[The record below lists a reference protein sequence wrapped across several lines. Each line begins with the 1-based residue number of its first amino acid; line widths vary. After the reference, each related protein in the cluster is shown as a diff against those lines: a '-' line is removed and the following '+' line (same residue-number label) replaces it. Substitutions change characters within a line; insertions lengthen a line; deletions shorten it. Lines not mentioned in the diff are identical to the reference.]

1 MLEERYAL
9 GSLRLR
15 GKSLFINTPQ
25 GRQAAPQ
32 TKCSSSVAL
41 FFSPSSCLCA
51 LVAELS
57 SLNLLRNSHVF
68 RQALANLFQLGLNP
82 GIHITT
88 GRL

>member
-41 FFSPSSCLCA
+41 
-51 LVAELS
+51 
-57 SLNLLRNSHVF
+57 
-68 RQALANLFQLGLNP
+68 RQVT
-82 GIHITT
+82 I
-88 GRL
+88 

>member
-15 GKSLFINTPQ
+15 GESLLINTPQ

-41 FFSPSSCLCA
+41 
-51 LVAELS
+51 
-57 SLNLLRNSHVF
+57 
-68 RQALANLFQLGLNP
+68 Q
-82 GIHITT
+82 
-88 GRL
+88 

>member
-32 TKCSSSVAL
+32 TKCSSNEVLIKRSA
-41 FFSPSSCLCA
+41 
-51 LVAELS
+51 
-57 SLNLLRNSHVF
+57 H
-68 RQALANLFQLGLNP
+68 QA
-82 GIHITT
+82 
-88 GRL
+88 